1 MDKYAVFGNP
11 IKHSKSPAIHHKF
24 AELLNEP
31 LQYEAILAP
40 IDGFSAAVN
49 HFFASGGLG
58 ANVTMPFKEQAFE
71 MCNQV
76 SDRAKSAGAVNTLK
90 KLANGELYGDN
101 TDGAGLVNDLLNNDI
116 TLKGKHI
123 LLMGAGGA
131 ARGVLLPLIEQ
142 KPASI
147 TLVNR
152 TKSKALQLAGLF
164 SKHINI
170 AVYDFPELPI
180 ANYDVVINST
190 SSSIEGVLPNITAEH
205 IQSTSAVYDMVYS
218 DDETIFIAW
227 AKSHNQHAV
236 LLDGI
241 GMLIGQ
247 AAEAYNVWRH
257 KTPPVDQVI
266 KLAKNKAL

>member
-31 LQYEAILAP
+31 VHYEAILAP
-40 IDGFSAAVN
+40 LDGFSAAVN
-49 HFFASGGLG
+49 DFFVSGGLG

-71 MCNQV
+71 LCDQL
-76 SDRAKSAGAVNTLK
+76 SDRAQSAGAVNTLK
-90 KLANGELYGDN
+90 KLKSGELYGDN
-101 TDGAGLVNDLLNNDI
+101 TDGAGLVNDLLNNNI
-116 TLKGKHI
+116 TLKGQHI

-142 KPASI
+142 QPASI

-152 TKSKALQLAGLF
+152 TKNKAQQLAELF
-164 SKHINI
+164 SQYIDI
-170 AVYDFPELPI
+170 AVYDFHELPI

-205 IQSTSAVYDMVYS
+205 IQSASAVYDMVYS
-218 DDETIFIAW
+218 DKETIFIAW
-227 AKSHNQHAV
+227 AKSHNKNAV
-236 LLDGI
+236 MLDGI

-247 AAEAYNVWRH
+247 AAEAYNVWRD
-257 KTPPVDQVI
+257 TFPPVEQVI
-266 KLAKNKAL
+266 RLAKDKAL